1 MNILHNYI
9 KLLSNN
15 FEYGATSQSR
25 ALARFDLERSKLWRR
40 LQMYDMFFAFTFRAL
55 FFILS
60 SKCNAPH
67 RVVFN
72 SYSTTSRSSSHLLLL
87 KGLFF
92 GHAFFLFLVYIIIV
106 VVVSI
111 VIILPSSKFIFVVP
125 MSRRVSTRGCFN
137 RIFSVFLY
145 LILLCSISKT
155 KFSIRYSFFS
165 IVATLLMRH
174 ENSFSRV
181 HVSLTFIISI
191 FVSVPLII
199 KKRDC
204 GLRCTNRNE
213 INTNFYFYSIF
224 VVAAADFFMS

>member
-72 SYSTTSRSSSHLLLL
+72 SYSTASRSSSHLLLL

-92 GHAFFLFLVYIIIV
+92 GHAFFYFSCILLLLLLFL
-106 VVVSI
+106 
-111 VIILPSSKFIFVVP
+111 LLLFC
-125 MSRRVSTRGCFN
+125 RRQNSYLLFQCLDECQQEGVSTAF
-137 RIFSVFLY
+137 FPY
-145 LILLCSISKT
+145 
-155 KFSIRYSFFS
+155 FSI
-165 IVATLLMRH
+165 
-174 ENSFSRV
+174 SFSRAQSQKLNFQFGTV
-181 HVSLTFIISI
+181 FFPSS
-191 FVSVPLII
+191 PL
-199 KKRDC
+199 
-204 GLRCTNRNE
+204 
-213 INTNFYFYSIF
+213 F
-224 VVAAADFFMS
+224 